1 MKYLAIA
8 LALLPINVEASELYA
23 FFFCDRVTVY
33 LGVVGSETLPATPYD
48 LRTDSATAEFFARV
62 VKELPVKDG
71 KKVVY
76 RIDIDRL
83 MKYDCGVLT

>member
-23 FFFCDRVTVY
+23 FYFCDKAAVY
-33 LGVVGSETLPATPYD
+33 LGVIDGHTLPATPYD
-48 LRTDSATAEFFARV
+48 LYTSSATAEFFARV

-76 RIDIDRL
+76 RINIDQL
-83 MKYDCGVLT
+83 MQYDCGVLT